1 MTPSIRASGDGSF
14 RSPATI
20 TPHRQ
25 SELQLVD
32 TPSLPAPGDRTLLRT
47 GEGLLGIITH
57 VRDNG
62 GTLDCPDY
70 RSTYYLHTRRGTEPH
85 TRGGIEEVLKDAT
98 RWVPSGEEQAH
109 LRQVE
114 NGTKT
119 YPEALQSITVLYHR
133 GSASEVVTR

>member
-1 MTPSIRASGDGSF
+1 MTPSIRTSGDGSF

-20 TPHRQ
+20 TPHRR

-32 TPSLPAPGDRTLLRT
+32 TPDLPAPGDQALIRT
-47 GEGLLGIITH
+47 GEGLPGVIAH
-57 VRDNG
+57 VRDNR
-62 GTLDCPDY
+62 GTMDCPQY
-70 RSTYYLHTRRGTEPH
+70 QSTYYLHTRRGTEPH

-98 RWVPSGEEQAH
+98 SWVPSGEEEAH
-109 LRQVE
+109 LAQAE
-114 NGTKT
+114 DGTKT

>member
-1 MTPSIRASGDGSF
+1 MTPSIRAAGDASF

-20 TPHRQ
+20 TPHRK

-32 TPSLPAPGDRTLLRT
+32 TPDLPAPGDRALIRT
-47 GEGLLGIITH
+47 GEGLPGVITH
-57 VRDNG
+57 VRDNAG
-62 GTLDCPDY
+62 SLDAPNY

-98 RWVPSGEEQAH
+98 TWVPSEEEEAH
-109 LRQVE
+109 LQQVRDFA
-114 NGTKT
+114 KT